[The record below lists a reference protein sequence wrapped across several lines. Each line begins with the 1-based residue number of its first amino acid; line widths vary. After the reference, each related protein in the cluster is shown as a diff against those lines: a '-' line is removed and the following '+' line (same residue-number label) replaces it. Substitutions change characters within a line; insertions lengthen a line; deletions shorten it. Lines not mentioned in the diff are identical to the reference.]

1 MEEQVTAPASASAP
15 KASGARVPS
24 IVVILAA
31 ILLCASYFLPFT
43 TAKEDSTIANEYVST
58 LEVADGSGIT
68 FADMKTPSFVMWT
81 RTYKAL
87 SDEVSDT
94 LSTSANG
101 YQVMFVIFVASI
113 AVAALAALFGLLRK
127 AVPTV
132 LFALANL
139 AVNVFIG
146 KYFGTYGP
154 VASGGSYDW
163 APGHVAMLA
172 AAAVLAAAGIW
183 LFVAKHAE
191 KKAAAVG
198 A

>member
-1 MEEQVTAPASASAP
+1 MEEQVTTPASAP
-15 KASGARVPS
+15 KANGTRVPS

-31 ILLCASYFLPFT
+31 ILLCVSYFLPFT
-43 TAKEDSTIANEYVST
+43 TAKEGSTIVNEYVST

-68 FADMKTPSFVMWT
+68 FADMKTPSFVMWA

-94 LSTSANG
+94 LSASANG
-101 YQVMFVIFVASI
+101 YQVLFVIFAASI
-113 AVAALAALFGLLRK
+113 VVAVLAALFGLLRK
-127 AVPTV
+127 AVPTA
-132 LFALANL
+132 LFAIANL

-163 APGHVAMLA
+163 APGHVVMLA
-172 AAAVLAAAGIW
+172 AAAVLAVAGIW
-183 LFVAKHAE
+183 LFVAKRAE
-191 KKAAAVG
+191 KKTAAAN

>member
-1 MEEQVTAPASASAP
+1 MEEQVTTPASAP
-15 KASGARVPS
+15 KANGARVPS

-31 ILLCASYFLPFT
+31 ILLCVSYFLPFT
-43 TAKEDSTIANEYVST
+43 AAKEGSTIVNEYVST

-68 FADMKTPSFVMWT
+68 FADMKTPSFVMWA

-87 SDEVSDT
+87 SDEVADT

-101 YQVMFVIFVASI
+101 YQVLFVIFAASI
-113 AVAALAALFGLLRK
+113 VVAVLAALFSLLRK
-127 AVPTV
+127 AVPTA
-132 LFALANL
+132 LFAIANL

-172 AAAVLAAAGIW
+172 AAVVLAAAGIW

-191 KKAAAVG
+191 KKAAA
-198 A
+198 ANA